1 MKSVTWED
9 AMNTHFFDPYHVA
22 THEELEA
29 IMNPIREILAQRP
42 SRSEMR
48 MIDAFEEFQNKF
60 FAGQLDAK
68 HAAIVMTDAG
78 EKLERKKYRR
88 TSIARVS
95 KRVSENVNYLMKKK
109 KVAVFNDMETSK
121 YTSAYRIRKNRHA
134 PTLKALIAICN
145 ELKVDLA
152 DIISKD
158 MRGRG

>member
-1 MKSVTWED
+1 
-9 AMNTHFFDPYHVA
+9 MNTHSFDPYHVA
-22 THEELEA
+22 TDEEHEA
-29 IMNPIREILAQRP
+29 IMKPIREILARRP

-48 MIDAFEEFQNKF
+48 MIDAFEELQDKF

-68 HAAIVMTDAG
+68 HAATVMKSAG

-109 KVAVFNDMETSK
+109 KVAVFSDMKTSE
-121 YTSAYRIRKNRHA
+121 YASAYRIRKNSIA